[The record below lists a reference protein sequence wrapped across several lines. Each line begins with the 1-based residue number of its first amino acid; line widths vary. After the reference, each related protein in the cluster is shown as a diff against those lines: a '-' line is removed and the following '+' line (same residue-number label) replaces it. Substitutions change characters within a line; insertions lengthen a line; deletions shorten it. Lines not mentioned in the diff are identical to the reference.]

1 MNMYN
6 VALYFTKLEIQL
18 LIHLKIYRCE
28 TIWICSI
35 SKWMVQVFFYWKM
48 NSYRKF
54 WVKIITYQYFVLFF
68 ITVIPL
74 FIIIIW
80 PAIFKRRLHSSFS
93 LNVSTSV
100 CSHISVHIWYMY
112 SQNAGLKLSCN
123 ANVRN
128 ACSVSACYE
137 KDKLFCFQLKVELLF
152 FTLFPWNKKQTQ
164 LFLTGIHFTN
174 YTYFGTTDNGRNFRT
189 CEISSPQSN
198 INVTPLKWRMKHGL
212 LGFPD
217 RQDCK

>member
-48 NSYRKF
+48 NSYRKCCG
-54 WVKIITYQYFVLFF
+54 KIITYQYFVLFF

-100 CSHISVHIWYMY
+100 CSHISVHIYDTCT
-112 SQNAGLKLSCN
+112 LKMQVLSCN

-137 KDKLFCFQLKVELLF
+137 KDKLFCFQLKEELLF

>member
-48 NSYRKF
+48 NSYRKY

-100 CSHISVHIWYMY
+100 CYIYRY
-112 SQNAGLKLSCN
+112 TYDTCTLKMQVLSCN

-128 ACSVSACYE
+128 ACSVSAC
-137 KDKLFCFQLKVELLF
+137 
-152 FTLFPWNKKQTQ
+152 
-164 LFLTGIHFTN
+164 
-174 YTYFGTTDNGRNFRT
+174 
-189 CEISSPQSN
+189 
-198 INVTPLKWRMKHGL
+198 
-212 LGFPD
+212 
-217 RQDCK
+217 